1 MKILNLPS
9 RSEKHRMRIYSA
21 IFVAGIVLAA
31 GSISITCCGHGMP
44 VEVNVVGGKLAV
56 SGGVA
61 DAIGYADWIFAD
73 PDPESWL
80 QPISATEQFTELPGF
95 RINDVNAGTAISLE
109 VISRPDLS
117 EAGHP
122 QRWLW
127 HWNLAGENVD
137 EALNDPSFDIF
148 SQDDV
153 NEAISLRQW
162 TAPTDATIKITDL
175 AGNDIGQHRHFFA
188 YILDDSPAAPAGVY
202 GFFARLVA
210 PGYQSSDP
218 FLIALNLNIFDVTA
232 FQDAA
237 REINVTAGLAG
248 DFDADGDVD
257 GGDFLQWQRELGAT
271 GAYPPADGSLSGNV
285 DAADLEVWGSQFGEV
300 VELPADAANA
310 GSVPEPGGLA
320 LAAILTATCALRRT
334 SRTGCRE

>member
-1 MKILNLPS
+1 
-9 RSEKHRMRIYSA
+9 MRIFPA
-21 IFVAGIVLAA
+21 VLIAGIALAA
-31 GSISITCCGHGMP
+31 GSISTTCCGHGMP

-80 QPISATEQFTELPGF
+80 QPFSATEQFTELPGF

-117 EAGHP
+117 AADQP
-122 QRWLW
+122 QHWLW
-127 HWNLAGENVD
+127 HWNLAGEEVD
-137 EALNDPSFDIF
+137 EAPNDPGFDIL
-148 SQDDV
+148 SQDDMD
-153 NEAISLRQW
+153 EAISLKQW
-162 TAPTDATIKITDL
+162 IAPADATIKVTDL
-175 AGNDIGQHRHFFA
+175 AGGDIGQHRHFLA
-188 YILDDSPAAPAGVY
+188 YFLDDSPVAPAGVY

-218 FLIALNLNIFDVTA
+218 FLVALNLNVFDVTK

-248 DFDADGDVD
+248 DFDVDGDVD
-257 GGDFLQWQRELGAT
+257 GGDFLQWQRELGGT
-271 GAYPPADGSLSGNV
+271 GTYPPADGSLSGSV
-285 DAADLEVWGSQFGEV
+285 DAADLAVWKSQFGEI
-300 VELPADAANA
+300 VELPAAVANTGA
-310 GSVPEPGGLA
+310 LPEPGGLA
-320 LAAILTATCALRRT
+320 LAAILGATCALRRI
-334 SRTGCRE
+334 SRTGFRG

>member
-1 MKILNLPS
+1 
-9 RSEKHRMRIYSA
+9 MRTLLIA
-21 IFVAGIVLAA
+21 ALALAA
-31 GSISITCCGHGMP
+31 GSISATCCGHGMP
-44 VEVNVVGGKLAV
+44 VEVNVVGGKLTV

-61 DAIGYADWIFAD
+61 DAVGYADWIFAD

-95 RINDVNAGTAISLE
+95 RINDVNAGTPISLE

-127 HWNLAGENVD
+127 HWNLAGEKVD
-137 EALNDPSFDIF
+137 EAPNDPAFDIF

-153 NEAISLRQW
+153 NEAVSLKQW

-175 AGNDIGQHRHFFA
+175 AGGDIGQHRHFFA
-188 YILDDSPAAPAGVY
+188 YVLDDSPAAPAGVY
-202 GFFARLVA
+202 GFFARLAA

-218 FLIALNLNIFDVTA
+218 FLVALNLNIFDVSK

-257 GGDFLQWQRELGAT
+257 GGDFLRWQRELGAT
-271 GAYPPADGSLSGNV
+271 GAYPPADGSLSGSV
-285 DAADLEVWGSQFGEV
+285 DAADLEIWRSQFGEV
-300 VELPADAANA
+300 VELPAASATAAA
-310 GSVPEPGGLA
+310 VPEPRALA
-320 LAAILTATCALRRT
+320 LVAMLAAVIALRRGL
-334 SRTGCRE
+334 RTGCRG